1 MSILGYKVIDL
12 LLLNVPRISLV
23 YPPAGTSLLKGV
35 CEQQGFTC
43 NVKDANFE
51 LLDSIKDTDDFEII
65 TNYFTIP
72 NAEITPKCK
81 KIIDKWYNNLV
92 DYIVNLNPKHV
103 GISVFTF
110 ECQVATRELC
120 TLLRKV
126 YKGKIIIGGAGLST
140 TGIATQINDFG
151 NNLLDNKL
159 VDYYVR
165 GEGEYTLIE
174 ILKQNTGDGIN
185 NDRYVQ
191 IEDLD
196 SLAYPNY
203 DDVIKYD
210 YHYTIDN
217 IQLPITTSRG
227 CVRRCTFC
235 DIHAFWK
242 KYTYRSGENVAKE
255 MIYHYEKYGVRD
267 FFFTDSLINGNLKS
281 FRQLTECLIDYYNV
295 NNLPDK
301 FLSWGGQWI
310 VRTEKQLKPAD
321 YIKASKSGMNGLAMG
336 VESLSEKVRGDMKK
350 GFTNQDLD
358 YTLEQFRLHGINCY
372 FLMIVGY
379 PTEKDEHHL
388 ETMQMFTKYQG
399 YAIDGTIFGVNL
411 GGTLSI
417 DEGSPLHKDSI
428 QHGLSPT
435 SENEEL
441 FGLDW
446 TSKDNPKLTLLQRIN
461 RRLDLQELLMDLG
474 YRVYNGDHQLKRLK
488 AGYERIKQN
497 TYHFKDILHS

>member
-1 MSILGYKVIDL
+1 MIDL
-12 LLLNVPRISLV
+12 LLINVPRISLV

-35 CEQQGFTC
+35 VEQQGFTC
-43 NVKDANFE
+43 TVKDANFE
-51 LLDSIKDTDDFEII
+51 LLDSISDPDDFETI

-72 NAEITPKCK
+72 NAEMTTHCQ
-81 KIIDKWYNNLV
+81 KIIDDWYTKLV
-92 DYIVNLNPKHV
+92 NYILKLNPKHI

-120 TLLRKV
+120 KLLRQV

-140 TGIATQINDFG
+140 TGIATQVNDFG
-151 NNLLDNKL
+151 NTLLESNL

-165 GEGEYTLIE
+165 GEGEYALVD
-174 ILKQNTGDGIN
+174 ILKENKGAGIN
-185 NDRYVQ
+185 NDSYVQ
-191 IEDLD
+191 IEDLN

-203 DDVIKYD
+203 DDVIKYK
-210 YHYTIDN
+210 YHYAIDN

-227 CVRRCTFC
+227 CVRRCSFC

-242 KYTYRSGENVAKE
+242 KYTYRSGENIALE
-255 MIYHYEKYGVRD
+255 MITHYEKYGVRD

-281 FRQLTECLIDYYNV
+281 FRQLCNWLVDYYKK

-301 FLSWGGQWI
+301 FFSWGGQWI
-310 VRTEKQLKPAD
+310 VRTEKHLSPED
-321 YIKASKSGMNGLAMG
+321 YKTAAKSGMNGLAMG
-336 VESLSEKVRGDMKK
+336 IESLSEQIRVDMNK
-350 GFTNQDLD
+350 GFKNIDLD
-358 YTLEQFRLHGINCY
+358 YTLEQFRLNDMNCY

-379 PTEKDEHHL
+379 PTEKEEHHL
-388 ETMQMFTKYQG
+388 ETMQNFVKYQG

-417 DEGSPLHKDSI
+417 DEGSPLHQNSI
-428 QHGLSPT
+428 HFGLQPT
-435 SENEEL
+435 SDNEEL

-446 TSKDNPKLTLLQRIN
+446 TNKENPTLTLLERIN
-461 RRLDLQELLMDLG
+461 RRIDLQELLMDLG
-474 YRVYNGDHQLKRLK
+474 YTVWNGDHQLKRLK
-488 AGYERIKQN
+488 ASYERIKQN

>member
-1 MSILGYKVIDL
+1 MIDL
-12 LLLNVPRISLV
+12 LLINVPRISLV

-35 CEQQGFTC
+35 VEQQGFTC
-43 NVKDANFE
+43 TVKDANFE

-72 NAEITPKCK
+72 NAEMTTHCQT
-81 KIIDKWYNNLV
+81 IIDEWYTKLV
-92 DYIVNLNPKHV
+92 NYILKVNPKHV

-120 TLLRKV
+120 QLLRAV

-140 TGIATQINDFG
+140 TGIATQVNDFG
-151 NNLLDNKL
+151 NNLLESKL

-165 GEGEYTLIE
+165 GEGEHALID
-174 ILKQNTGDGIN
+174 ILKKNTGKGIN
-185 NDRYVQ
+185 NDNYVQ
-191 IEDLD
+191 IEDLN

-203 DDVIKYD
+203 DDVIKYK
-210 YHYTIDN
+210 YHYAINN

-227 CVRRCTFC
+227 CVRRCSFC

-242 KYTYRSGENVAKE
+242 KYTYRSGENIAKE
-255 MIYHYEKYGVRD
+255 MIVHYEKYGVRD

-281 FRQLTECLIDYYNV
+281 FRQLCDWLVNYYEN
-295 NNLPDK
+295 NNLPDG
-301 FLSWGGQWI
+301 FFTWGGQWI
-310 VRTEKQLKPAD
+310 VRTEKNLSPDD
-321 YIKASKSGMNGLAMG
+321 YKNAARSGMNGLAMG
-336 VESLSEKVRGDMKK
+336 VESLSEQVRKDMNK
-350 GFTNQDLD
+350 GFKNEDID

-379 PTEKDEHHL
+379 PTETEEHHL
-388 ETMQMFTKYQG
+388 ETMQNFVKYQG

-417 DEGSPLHKDSI
+417 DEGSPLHQDSI
-428 QHGLSPT
+428 HFGLEPT
-435 SENEEL
+435 TENEEL

-446 TSKDNPKLTLLQRIN
+446 TSKENPKLTLLERIN
-461 RRLDLQELLMDLG
+461 RRIDLQELLMDLG
-474 YRVYNGDHQLKRLK
+474 YTVWNGDHQLKRLK
-488 AGYERIKQN
+488 ASYERIKQN

>member
-1 MSILGYKVIDL
+1 VIDL
-12 LLLNVPRISLV
+12 LLINVPRISLV

-35 CEQQGFTC
+35 VEQQGFTC
-43 NVKDANFE
+43 TVKDANFE
-51 LLDSIKDTDDFEII
+51 LLDSISDPDDFETI

-72 NAEITPKCK
+72 NAEMTTHCQ
-81 KIIDKWYNNLV
+81 KIIDDWYTKLV
-92 DYIVNLNPKHV
+92 NYILKLNPKHI

-120 TLLRKV
+120 KLLRQV

-140 TGIATQINDFG
+140 TGIATQVNDFG
-151 NNLLDNKL
+151 NTLLESNL

-165 GEGEYTLIE
+165 GEGEYALVD
-174 ILKQNTGDGIN
+174 ILKENKGAGIN
-185 NDRYVQ
+185 NDSYVQ
-191 IEDLD
+191 IEDLN

-203 DDVIKYD
+203 DDVIKYK
-210 YHYTIDN
+210 YHYAIDN

-227 CVRRCTFC
+227 CVRRCSFC

-242 KYTYRSGENVAKE
+242 KYTYRSGENIALE
-255 MIYHYEKYGVRD
+255 MITHYEKYGVRD

-281 FRQLTECLIDYYNV
+281 FRQLCNWLVDYYKK

-301 FLSWGGQWI
+301 FFSWGGQWI
-310 VRTEKQLKPAD
+310 VRTEKHLSPED
-321 YIKASKSGMNGLAMG
+321 YKTAAKSGMNGLAMG
-336 VESLSEKVRGDMKK
+336 IESLSEQIRVDMNK
-350 GFTNQDLD
+350 GFKNIDLD
-358 YTLEQFRLHGINCY
+358 YTLEQFRLNDMNCY

-379 PTEKDEHHL
+379 PTEKEEHHL
-388 ETMQMFTKYQG
+388 ETMQNFVKYQG

-417 DEGSPLHKDSI
+417 DEGSPLHQNSI
-428 QHGLSPT
+428 HFGLQPT
-435 SENEEL
+435 SDNEEL

-446 TSKDNPKLTLLQRIN
+446 TNKENPTLTLLERIN
-461 RRLDLQELLMDLG
+461 RRIDLQELLMDLG
-474 YRVYNGDHQLKRLK
+474 YTVWNGDHQLKRLK
-488 AGYERIKQN
+488 ASYERIKQN

>member
-1 MSILGYKVIDL
+1 MIDL
-12 LLLNVPRISLV
+12 LLINVPRISLV

-35 CEQQGFTC
+35 VEQQGFTC

-51 LLDSIKDTDDFEII
+51 LLDSIKDPDDFETI

-72 NAEITPKCK
+72 NAEMTTHCQN
-81 KIIDKWYNNLV
+81 IIDDWYVNLV
-92 DYIVNLNPKHV
+92 NYILQVNPKHV

-120 TLLRKV
+120 KLLRKV
-126 YKGKIIIGGAGLST
+126 YNGKIIIGGAGLST

-151 NNLLDNKL
+151 NNLLESKQ

-165 GEGEYTLIE
+165 GEGEHALID
-174 ILKQNTGDGIN
+174 ILKENTGDGIN
-185 NDRYVQ
+185 NDNYVQ
-191 IEDLD
+191 ITDLD

-203 DDVIKYD
+203 DDVIKYK

-227 CVRRCTFC
+227 CVRRCSFC

-242 KYTYRSGENVAKE
+242 KYTFRSGENVAKE
-255 MIYHYEKYGVRD
+255 MISHYEKYKVRD

-281 FRQLTECLIDYYNV
+281 FRQLTECLISYYQE
-295 NNLPDK
+295 NNLPNK
-301 FLSWGGQWI
+301 FFSWGGQWI
-310 VRTEKQLKPAD
+310 VRTEKQLSPAD
-321 YIKASKSGMNGLAMG
+321 YINAAKSGMNGLAMG
-336 VESLSEKVRGDMKK
+336 VESLSEQIRIDMKK

-358 YTLEQFRLHGINCY
+358 YTLEQFRLHGNNCY

-379 PTEKDEHHL
+379 PIEQEEHHL

-428 QHGLSPT
+428 HFGLEPT

-446 TSKDNPKLTLLQRIN
+446 TSKENPKLTLLQRIN

-488 AGYERIKQN
+488 ASYERIKQN

>member
-1 MSILGYKVIDL
+1 MQTDI

-35 CEQQGFTC
+35 VEQQGFTC
-43 NVKDANFE
+43 IVKDANFE
-51 LLDSIKDTDDFEII
+51 LLDSIKDPDDFETI

-72 NAEITPKCK
+72 NAEMTTHCQ
-81 KIIDKWYNNLV
+81 KIIDEWYTKLV
-92 DYIVNLNPKHV
+92 NYILKLNPKHV

-120 TLLRKV
+120 KLLRRV

-140 TGIATQINDFG
+140 TGIATQVNDFG
-151 NNLLDNKL
+151 NKLLDSNL

-165 GEGEYTLIE
+165 GEGEYALVD
-174 ILKQNTGDGIN
+174 ILKENKGAGIN
-185 NDRYVQ
+185 NDSYVQ
-191 IEDLD
+191 IEDLN

-203 DDVIKYD
+203 DDVIKYK
-210 YHYTIDN
+210 YHYAIDN

-227 CVRRCTFC
+227 CVRRCSFC

-242 KYTYRSGENVAKE
+242 KYTYRSGENIAQE
-255 MIYHYEKYGVRD
+255 MITHYEKYGVRD

-281 FRQLTECLIDYYNV
+281 FRQLCNWLVDYYEK

-301 FLSWGGQWI
+301 FFSWGGQWI
-310 VRTEKQLKPAD
+310 VRTEKHLSPED
-321 YIKASKSGMNGLAMG
+321 YKTAAKSGMNGLAMG
-336 VESLSEKVRGDMKK
+336 IESLSEQIRVDMNK
-350 GFTNQDLD
+350 GFKNIDLD
-358 YTLEQFRLHGINCY
+358 YTLEQFRLNDMNCY

-379 PTEKDEHHL
+379 PTEKEEHHL
-388 ETMQMFTKYQG
+388 ETMQNFVKYQG

-417 DEGSPLHKDSI
+417 DEGSPLHQNSI
-428 QHGLSPT
+428 HFGLQPT
-435 SENEEL
+435 SDNEEL

-446 TSKDNPKLTLLQRIN
+446 TNKENPTLTLLERIN
-461 RRLDLQELLMDLG
+461 RRIDLQELLMDLG
-474 YRVYNGDHQLKRLK
+474 YTVWNGDHQLKRLK
-488 AGYERIKQN
+488 ASYERIKQN

>member
-1 MSILGYKVIDL
+1 VIDL
-12 LLLNVPRISLV
+12 LLINVPRISLV

-35 CEQQGFTC
+35 VEQQGFTC
-43 NVKDANFE
+43 TVKDANFE
-51 LLDSIKDTDDFEII
+51 LLDSIKDPDDFETI

-72 NAEITPKCK
+72 NAEITTHCQN
-81 KIIDKWYNNLV
+81 IIDKWYTDLIN
-92 DYIVNLNPKHV
+92 YIIKLNPKHV

-120 TLLRKV
+120 KLLRQV

-151 NNLLDNKL
+151 NSLLESKQ

-165 GEGEYTLIE
+165 GEGEHALID
-174 ILKQNTGDGIN
+174 ILKENKGSGIN
-185 NDRYVQ
+185 NDNYVQ
-191 IEDLD
+191 IEDLN

-203 DDVIKYD
+203 DDVIKYK
-210 YHYTIDN
+210 YHYAIEN

-227 CVRRCTFC
+227 CVRRCSFC

-242 KYTYRSGENVAKE
+242 KYTYRSGENIAKE
-255 MIYHYEKYGVRD
+255 MISHYEKYGVRD

-281 FRQLTECLIDYYNV
+281 FRQLCDWLVTYYEE
-295 NNLPDK
+295 NNLPDR
-301 FLSWGGQWI
+301 FFSWGGQWI
-310 VRTEKQLKPAD
+310 VRTEKHLSPQD
-321 YIKASKSGMNGLAMG
+321 YKKAAKSGMNGLAMG
-336 VESLSEKVRGDMKK
+336 VESLSEQVRKDMNK
-350 GFTNQDLD
+350 GFMNEDID
-358 YTLEQFRLHGINCY
+358 YTLEQFRLHSINCY

-379 PTEKDEHHL
+379 PTETEEHHL
-388 ETMQMFTKYQG
+388 ETMQNFVKYQG

-417 DEGSPLHKDSI
+417 DEGSPLHQDSI
-428 QHGLSPT
+428 HFGLEPT
-435 SENEEL
+435 TENEEL

-446 TSKDNPKLTLLQRIN
+446 TSKENPKLTLLERIN
-461 RRLDLQELLMDLG
+461 RRIDLQELLMDLG
-474 YRVYNGDHQLKRLK
+474 YTVWNGDHQLKRLK
-488 AGYERIKQN
+488 ASYERIKQN

>member
-1 MSILGYKVIDL
+1 MTDL
-12 LLLNVPRISLV
+12 LLINVPRISLV
-23 YPPAGTSLLKGV
+23 YPPAGTSLLKGIA
-35 CEQQGFTC
+35 EQQGFTC
-43 NVKDANFE
+43 KVKDANYE
-51 LLDSIKDTDDFEII
+51 LLDSIKDTDDFETI

-72 NAEITPKCK
+72 NAEITTHCQ
-81 KIIDKWYNNLV
+81 KIITNWYTDLV
-92 DYIVNLNPKHV
+92 NYIVKLNPRHV
-103 GISVFTF
+103 GISLFTF

-120 TLLRKV
+120 ILLRKV

-140 TGIATQINDFG
+140 TGIATQVNDFG
-151 NNLLDNKL
+151 NMLLDKKL

-165 GEGEYTLIE
+165 GEGEYALID
-174 ILKQNTGDGIN
+174 ILKENTGNGIN
-185 NDRYVQ
+185 NDNYVQ
-191 IEDLD
+191 IEDLN

-203 DDVIKYD
+203 DDVIKYK

-227 CVRRCTFC
+227 CIRRCTFC

-255 MIYHYEKYGVRD
+255 MIFHYEKYGVRD

-281 FRQLTECLIDYYNV
+281 FRQLTQALVEYYHANK
-295 NNLPDK
+295 LPDK
-301 FLSWGGQWI
+301 FFSWGGQWI
-310 VRTEKQLKPAD
+310 VRTEKQLTPTD
-321 YIKASKSGMNGLAMG
+321 YINASKSGMSGVAMG
-336 VESLSEKVRGDMKK
+336 VESLSEQVRKDMKK

-358 YTLEQFRLHGINCY
+358 YTLEQFRLHGMSCY

-379 PTEKDEHHL
+379 PTEHDIHHL
-388 ETMQMFTKYQG
+388 ETMEMFTKYQG

-428 QHGLSPT
+428 NHGLAPT

-446 TSKDNPKLTLLQRIN
+446 TSKDNPTLTLLKRIN

-474 YRVYNGDHQLKRLK
+474 YKIYNGDHQLTRLK
-488 AGYERIKQN
+488 AGYERIKQD